1 MVASTV
7 VTAGGTKDY
16 LEKYMNDL
24 VAKGIYTKIAWLTGS
39 HGKDNGQDGMNFLE
53 CLSDA
58 NRQKDNK
65 SETRNFYIRWCY
77 FFGLAEEGEDP
88 RVFDPATGQV
98 TGINTAVVTPEWA
111 GRKPGRVP
119 GDYKNMQQLSDIEI
133 MLIDIANFHGKPE
146 ELIAVIKKFEPS
158 TLIIDWCFTRGGFT
172 AQQLTAAGVVSHIKL
187 ENDLSI
193 ITGRDWIKLSEEQ
206 KKVIEDIENM
216 KMTGDGDDHDGSIVF
231 LHGQYG
237 SGKTVL
243 GIEAGRILRSRRQQ
257 ITGKEVELIFC
268 APGDEAGNLLEILRQ
283 KYFNI
288 EHMGNIRTMEEIHE
302 THQLG
307 KYSYLGDTLSTLA
320 KIGQALSLS
329 GNKTVIILDELK
341 HTEDYRKMTKFANV
355 DMVVL
360 AKADRK
366 GEKNILPPA
375 MGTTVRV
382 HELGTSYRQSWE
394 AFTTHKYLMTHGV
407 YSEDRYSLSA
417 ATAMVSDD
425 GERCPPGQR
434 TVWIECKEGVKVVT
448 ALERV
453 KTVLDDERKR
463 TGGTEEGDCKDHV
476 TVVREYGG
484 VGITEAVK
492 TYCAEQGWTCLDSLY
507 TIHGYEDEVIFIII

>member
-58 NRQKDNK
+58 NRQIDNE
-65 SETRNFYIRWCY
+65 SETRNFYVRWCY

-98 TGINTAVVTPEWA
+98 TGINTAVETPEWA

-119 GDYKNMQQLSDIEI
+119 GDYKNLQQLADIKI

-158 TLIIDWCFTRGGFT
+158 TLIIDWCFTRGGYT
-172 AQQLTAAGVVSHIKL
+172 AQQLTAAGVISRIML
-187 ENDLSI
+187 ENELSI
-193 ITGRDWIKLSEEQ
+193 ITGRGWIKLSDEQ
-206 KKVIEDIENM
+206 KKVIDDIETM
-216 KMTGDGDDHDGSIVF
+216 EMTGDGSHHDGSIIF
-231 LHGQYG
+231 LVGPYG

-243 GIEAGRILRSRRQQ
+243 GIEAGRIMRSRRQ
-257 ITGKEVELIFC
+257 INTDKEVELTFS
-268 APGDEAGNLLEILRQ
+268 APDIVADNLLNTVRE
-283 KYFNI
+283 KYFI
-288 EHMGNIRTMEEIHE
+288 TEKMGNIKTIQEIYE
-302 THQLG
+302 IFQLG
-307 KYSYLGDTLSTLA
+307 KYDHYKDNPLSTIA
-320 KIGQALSLS
+320 KIGQALYKS
-329 GNKTVIILDELK
+329 GKQHVIILDELWP
-341 HTEDYRKMTKFANV
+341 TQDYAKMKKYPNV
-355 DMVVL
+355 DLVFL
-360 AKADRK
+360 AKASYT
-366 GEKNILPPA
+366 GERDILPPA
-375 MGTTVRV
+375 RDTTVRV
-382 HELGTSYRQSWE
+382 HELGTSYRQGRDSFM
-394 AFTTHKYLMTHGV
+394 AHKYMMTHTDK
-407 YSEDRYSLSA
+407 YAYLLSA
-417 ATAMVSDD
+417 AAAMVSDD

-434 TVWIECKEGVKVVT
+434 TVWIECKEGVEAVT

-476 TVVREYGG
+476 TVVRGYG
-484 VGITEAVK
+484 GITEAVK
-492 TYCAEQGWTCLDSLY
+492 TYCAEQGWTCLDSMV